1 MKLTFDRVEYKNFLS
16 TGNEPVEIVLSEHG
30 KTLITGENGA
40 GKSVLLDAV
49 YFAMFGKPFRKLKS
63 KNQLVN
69 GTNKKKLEV
78 ELELSKGN
86 TKYKII
92 RGMKPNKLEFYKDGE
107 KVDEAASVKD
117 FQASIEDTIGLNE
130 TTFKQVI
137 VVGTAGYTPFMELTT
152 PQKRAFIEELLDV
165 SVYGQMNDLNKQVIK
180 DIKNQMTTVESEI
193 ESLKREALAHKEHI
207 ESYQKLN
214 DENQRKLQ
222 AMYDEQ
228 VKLAKEVKS
237 KLLKRKEE
245 YESLQEQ
252 YDSTFSEKLTKITSR
267 IRSINQSLGSIKKN
281 LEFFTDIGE
290 CPTCTQTISPD
301 LIEKVS
307 DESKGDIDKYESEL
321 KELKESETD
330 LQETVDEQNKISE
343 QIKDVRREMAS
354 LKSEVEQ
361 AVTRAKKIK
370 SNMEVED
377 KTDEYRSKLN
387 DVKEKLI
394 EVKDRKT
401 ELFEE
406 QYARSLVAD
415 LLKDGGIKADV
426 LNEYMPLI
434 NKKLNQYI
442 KRTGWDCLI
451 TLDNQFNETV
461 QTMGKQDFGYGSFS
475 QGEKARIDVSLLFT
489 WRDIA
494 QAVSGV
500 EINLLVLDEVFDSAA
515 DSKGIEAIQGILNE
529 INGNIFVI
537 SHRESH
543 DTEMFDNH
551 IHMVKQ
557 GRFSHK
563 R

>member
-1 MKLTFDRVEYKNFLS
+1 MKLTFKNIEFKNFLS
-16 TGNEPVEIVLSEHG
+16 TGNDSININLCEHD
-30 KTLITGENGA
+30 KTLITGSNGA
-40 GKSVLLDAV
+40 GKSQLLDAI
-49 YFAMFGKPFRKLKS
+49 YFALFGKPFRKLKS
-63 KNQLVN
+63 KNQLIN

-86 TKYKII
+86 IDYKII

-117 FQASIEDTIGLNE
+117 FQSIIEDTIGLNE

-165 SVYGQMNDLNKQVIK
+165 SVYGQMNDINKQAVK
-180 DIKNQMTTVESEI
+180 DIKNRMTSIESEI
-193 ESLKREALAHKEHI
+193 ESLKREALAHKDHI
-207 ESYQKLN
+207 DSYKKLN
-214 DENQRKLQ
+214 DENQRKLK
-222 AMYDEQ
+222 AMYDEYVKTAKESK
-228 VKLAKEVKS
+228 VKLS
-237 KLLKRKEE
+237 KLKEQ

-252 YDSTFSEKLTKITSR
+252 YDSSFSQQLSKVNND
-267 IRSINQSLGSIKKN
+267 IRSIRQKMNSIKSD
-281 LEFFTDIGE
+281 LEFFTDSGE
-290 CPTCTQTISPD
+290 CPTCTQTIAPE
-301 LIEKVS
+301 LIESVKNDS
-307 DESKGDIDKYESEL
+307 EKEISEYNNELKKLDSSQSEL
-321 KELKESETD
+321 EEI
-330 LQETVDEQNKISE
+330 VDKQNKLSE
-343 QIKDVRREMAS
+343 QIKDIRRDMAS
-354 LKSEVEQ
+354 LKNEIEQ
-361 AVTRAKKIK
+361 SVSKAKKVK

-377 KTDEYRSKLN
+377 KTDDYRDKLN
-387 DVKEKLI
+387 AVKEKII
-394 EVKDRKT
+394 EAKESKG

-406 QYARSLVAD
+406 QYARSLVAE
-415 LLKDGGIKADV
+415 LLKDSGIKADV

-442 KRTGWDCLI
+442 KRTGWNCLI
-451 TLDNQFNETV
+451 TLDSQFNETV
-461 QTMGKQDFGYGSFS
+461 QTVGKQNFAYGSFS

-494 QAVSGV
+494 QTVSGV

-515 DSKGIEAIQGILNE
+515 DSQGIEAIQGILND

-557 GRFSHK
+557 GRFSH
-563 R
+563 RG